1 MSDSLRPMAMTSE
14 PARGRERAGGPEMA
28 RTQFLAAE
36 AREETSRALE
46 RERVLVA
53 RLEAVGASARG
64 RLGEAIEEAIEREL
78 DARGAAPPGIGSA
91 SDADAALSDQLFRA
105 RRVGAN
111 GIALA
116 LGPLRAALSPVGALE
131 PEDGVTLRFWALA
144 SLDRPIWLLLDTSDA
159 ATGAYREPI
168 PLASVLEDARDE
180 RGAEERIDGDSEGE
194 SEAAIA
200 ASAGDAVPESGADT
214 GPMEPT
220 PTDLIAVAVIAEE
233 PVPSP
238 APEPLPPTPA
248 PSPIESVAAPP
259 PLPARH
265 FSGASVAAPSDEWR
279 SWVLSLSAARGPQS
293 LAAFERIFSRDYLPL
308 ANAISAGLDDTRAL
322 AAYEEFRRTF
332 ARAYTEAC
340 PAFAATGKRPRMV
353 LDAPDVAARIARLH
367 GARSTQIL
375 LVDAMRFDVGAR
387 VKDGVRRALG
397 ARASLTDEL
406 VLWSALPTTTL
417 RQLETL
423 QRGTDALSA
432 PAPTPE
438 GERELDPL
446 RGRTAEVIRRVKVG
460 SRDLYKL
467 DVVEARVRDL
477 GDRAL
482 PALGEIADLAADAI
496 VRHAQTL
503 QPRTLLFVFGD
514 HGFTFDR
521 EGTARQGGASPE
533 EVLVP
538 AFALL
543 LGDVH

>member
-1 MSDSLRPMAMTSE
+1 
-14 PARGRERAGGPEMA
+14 
-28 RTQFLAAE
+28 
-36 AREETSRALE
+36 
-46 RERVLVA
+46 V
-53 RLEAVGASARG
+53 
-64 RLGEAIEEAIEREL
+64 
-78 DARGAAPPGIGSA
+78 APP
-91 SDADAALSDQLFRA
+91 
-105 RRVGAN
+105 
-111 GIALA
+111 
-116 LGPLRAALSPVGALE
+116 PTTPPV
-131 PEDGVTLRFWALA
+131 V
-144 SLDRPIWLLLDTSDA
+144 
-159 ATGAYREPI
+159 
-168 PLASVLEDARDE
+168 V
-180 RGAEERIDGDSEGE
+180 
-194 SEAAIA
+194 
-200 ASAGDAVPESGADT
+200 SAG
-214 GPMEPT
+214 
-220 PTDLIAVAVIAEE
+220 
-233 PVPSP
+233 
-238 APEPLPPTPA
+238 
-248 PSPIESVAAPP
+248 

-265 FSGASVAAPSDEWR
+265 SSGASVALPSDEWR
-279 SWVLSLSAARGPQS
+279 TWVLSLSAARGPQS
-293 LAAFERIFSRDYLPL
+293 LAAFERLFSRDYMPL
-308 ANAISAGLDDTRAL
+308 ANAISAGLDDARAL

-332 ARAYTEAC
+332 SRAYTEAC

-423 QRGTDALSA
+423 QRGADALRT
-432 PAPTPE
+432 PAAE
-438 GERELDPL
+438 AERELDPL

-482 PALGEIADLAADAI
+482 PALGEIGDLAAESV

-521 EGTARQGGASPE
+521 EGMARQGGASPE

-543 LGDVH
+543 VGEVH

>member
-1 MSDSLRPMAMTSE
+1 MRPMASPSE
-14 PARGRERAGGPEMA
+14 LPARGGPYGHELGVLA
-28 RTQFLAAE
+28 RFLSASE
-36 AREETSRALE
+36 REEACRALE
-46 RERVLVA
+46 AGRALVV
-53 RLEAVGASARG
+53 RLEAIGAGARG
-64 RLGEAIEEAIEREL
+64 RLADVIDEAIEREL

-105 RRVGAN
+105 RRIRAT
-111 GIALA
+111 GIALS
-116 LGPLRAALSPVGALE
+116 LGPLRAATSALGALE
-131 PEDGVTLRFWALA
+131 PEDGATLRFWAVA
-144 SLDRPIWLLLDTSDA
+144 NLDRPVWLLLDASDRT
-159 ATGAYREPI
+159 TGAYGEPV
-168 PLASVLEDARDE
+168 PLASVLDEARETERAIDDAERADDE
-180 RGAEERIDGDSEGE
+180 PDLER
-194 SEAAIA
+194 A
-200 ASAGDAVPESGADT
+200 T
-214 GPMEPT
+214 FEPT
-220 PTDLIAVAVIAEE
+220 PTDVVAIAVSSEPPPPAIAPEPRPPVIAPEPPAVVVASPPRPAPK
-233 PVPSP
+233 PVPVAPTATVAAIAPVSSLPAPPPP
-238 APEPLPPTPA
+238 APE
-248 PSPIESVAAPP
+248 
-259 PLPARH
+259 
-265 FSGASVAAPSDEWR
+265 WR
-279 SWVLSLSAARGPQS
+279 AWVTSLAAARGPQS
-293 LAAFERIFSRDYLPL
+293 LAAFERLFARDYMPL
-308 ANAISAGLDDTRAL
+308 SNAIAAGVDDPRAL

-332 ARAYTEAC
+332 TRAYTEAC
-340 PAFAATGKRPRMV
+340 PAFAVTGKRPRMV

-387 VKDGVRRALG
+387 IRDGVRRGLG
-397 ARASLTDEL
+397 ARASLTDEI

-423 QRGTDALSA
+423 QRGADALGA
-432 PAPTPE
+432 PPAE

-477 GDRAL
+477 GDRAQ
-482 PALGEIADLAADAI
+482 PALAEIADLASDAI

-543 LGDVH
+543 IGDVH